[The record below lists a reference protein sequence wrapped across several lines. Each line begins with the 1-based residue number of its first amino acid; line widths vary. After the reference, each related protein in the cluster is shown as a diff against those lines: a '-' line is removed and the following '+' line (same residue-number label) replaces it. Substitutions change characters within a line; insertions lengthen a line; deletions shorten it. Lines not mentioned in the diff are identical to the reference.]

1 MKVLNDALMH
11 STLLKTLEISFRRRL
26 VIESSNFQNDE

>member
-26 VIESSNFQNDE
+26 DRKFQFQRDE

>member
-26 VIESSNFQNDE
+26 DRSSNLSDDE